1 MKIYGGNPI
10 EDEQSLVECKGC
22 SKKILKQGFVEHT
35 AASDAGGDVGE
46 QNKRSLSPSS
56 GTKLPEPKKQKTKK
70 EQPKKKSTGRNKGPI
85 DLDKQCGVL
94 MPPSNSPCTRSL
106 TCKSHSMHLKRSVN
120 GRSAPYDQLL
130 ASYQKKSIGRP
141 QTGGKQENAKKDG
154 RTEIQ
159 EKEED
164 TVINSDEEVDAVL
177 EAIMRSKPRPLVSRP
192 DTYVSPN
199 TNYY

>member
-35 AASDAGGDVGE
+35 EQTTTTNTNKKRKKLTASD
-46 QNKRSLSPSS
+46 
-56 GTKLPEPKKQKTKK
+56 
-70 EQPKKKSTGRNKGPI
+70 GPI